1 MSERSP
7 SPPALERF
15 FTYRLNTLAKL
26 NDMATHSLYLAEVG
40 LGLSE
45 ARTLS
50 SIGSFSQLTVNQLA
64 FEANLDKGQ
73 ASRAAQSLVDK
84 GLVQK
89 VASPLDG
96 RSVFL
101 ALTPKGKTLWRKVMV
116 LVEQRNQAL
125 TSCLSE
131 TEYQQLLGMFE
142 RMLTQAK
149 ATQRPEKA

>member
-7 SPPALERF
+7 SPPALARF

-26 NDMATHSLYLAEVG
+26 NDMATHAIYMDELG
-40 LGLSE
+40 LSLSE

-50 SIGSFSQLTVNQLA
+50 SIGSFPRLTVNQLA

-89 VASPLDG
+89 VASPTDG

-101 ALTPKGKTLWRKVMV
+101 ALTAQGKVLWRKVMV
-116 LVEQRNQAL
+116 LVERRNTEL

-131 TEYQQLLGMFE
+131 TEYQQLLEMFG
-142 RMLTQAK
+142 RMLAHAK
-149 ATQRPEKA
+149 AAALAEKT

>member
-26 NDMATHSLYLAEVG
+26 NDMATHALYTAEVG
-40 LGLSE
+40 LSLSE

-50 SIGSFSQLTVNQLA
+50 SIGSFPRLTVNQLA

-101 ALTPKGKTLWRKVMV
+101 ALTPTGKSLWRKVMV
-116 LVEQRNQAL
+116 LVERRNNEL
-125 TSCLSE
+125 TQCLSE
-131 TEYQQLLGMFE
+131 EEYSQLLEMFA
-142 RMLTQAK
+142 RMLAHAKLTQQADK
-149 ATQRPEKA
+149 V